1 MLDFERATTNLA
13 RLVSGL
19 TDEQLAASTPCEY
32 YTLGDLVQHVDGLS
46 VAFTWA
52 ARKSPESRGSAGPS
66 GDASQLVPGWRTRIP
81 EQLAALAQA
90 WRDPTAWA
98 GMTRVGGVDLPAPA
112 AAGFGLNEVVVHGWD
127 ISRASDQDFDTDPQA
142 VAACIDLVSQD
153 GPREGIFAAVVDVP
167 DDAPPLDRLIGLTGR
182 DPDWSRGLASHR

>member
-1 MLDFERATTNLA
+1 MLDFEPATTSLA
-13 RLVSGL
+13 RLVSGI
-19 TDEQLAASTPCEY
+19 TDEQLAVSTPCEY

-66 GDASQLVPGWRTRIP
+66 GDASRLVPGWRTRIP
-81 EQLAALAQA
+81 EQLTAMAQA
-90 WRDPTAWA
+90 WRDPAAWE

-112 AAGFGLNEVVVHGWD
+112 AAGFGLNELVVHGWD
-127 ISRASDQDFDTDPQA
+127 VSRASGQRFDADPQS

-153 GPREGIFAAVVDVP
+153 GPREGIFAAVVEVG
-167 DDAPPLDRLIGLTGR
+167 DDAPPLDRLVGLTGR